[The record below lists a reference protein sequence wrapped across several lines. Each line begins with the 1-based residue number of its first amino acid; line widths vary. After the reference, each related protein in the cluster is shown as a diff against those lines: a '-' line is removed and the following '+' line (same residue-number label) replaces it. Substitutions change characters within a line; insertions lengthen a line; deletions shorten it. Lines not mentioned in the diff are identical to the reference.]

1 MVAISWT
8 LFQLWYASPFPFIFN
23 FGQFIDVPA
32 RAIHLCFGLTLC
44 FLIYPAKKKL
54 RNSIITFSDLV
65 FVILSIIVTM
75 YLVIDYEGLV
85 NRQGILAELEIF
97 NLNIPYELIIG
108 ATGIFMLLEATR
120 RAIGLPLVIIA
131 VIFILFSL

>member
-1 MVAISWT
+1 
-8 LFQLWYASPFPFIFN
+8 
-23 FGQFIDVPA
+23 
-32 RAIHLCFGLTLC
+32 
-44 FLIYPAKKKL
+44 
-54 RNSIITFSDLV
+54 
-65 FVILSIIVTM
+65 M

-131 VIFILFSL
+131 VIFLLFSLFGKQMPKR